1 MRRIVCIGDLLPR
14 MAFDN
19 AQALIF
25 TGSDVEKFLDGLSSN
40 KVEINHD
47 EVIDTLVLDN
57 KAKII
62 AQMHIFKLNNM
73 YVSVTIADD
82 FNGMIDYLNSKVLS
96 QDVTISNVTNLNHID
111 IVYNEGKAHD
121 KMKKFSKITQIGI
134 NNLYTVEIYSK
145 QLDRLEL
152 DGDEKSFTEWR
163 IDNIIPWYEYEIS
176 GSVNPYQCGL
186 NYQVHENK
194 GCFTGQEI
202 LTRMRTRKKGI
213 YRLVCRANSDSPTS
227 IASTEGSE
235 RSLYLERI

>member
-1 MRRIVCIGDLLPR
+1 

-73 YVSVTIADD
+73 YISVTIADD

-111 IVYNEGKAHD
+111 IVYNEGKSHD
-121 KMKKFSKITQIGI
+121 KMKGFSKITQIGI

-163 IDNIIPWYEYEIS
+163 IDNIIPWYGYEIS

-213 YRLVCRANSDSPTS
+213 YRLVCRPNSDSPTS
-227 IASTEGSE
+227 IASTEGNE

>member
-73 YVSVTIADD
+73 YVTVTIADD
-82 FNGMIDYLNSKVLS
+82 FNRMIDYINSKVLS

-111 IVYNEGKAHD
+111 LVYNEGKAHD
-121 KMKKFSKITQIGI
+121 KMKKLGEITQIGI

-152 DGDEKSFTEWR
+152 DGYEKSFQELR
-163 IDNIIPWYEYEIS
+163 IDNIITWYDY
-176 GSVNPYQCGL
+176 
-186 NYQVHENK
+186 
-194 GCFTGQEI
+194 
-202 LTRMRTRKKGI
+202 
-213 YRLVCRANSDSPTS
+213 
-227 IASTEGSE
+227 
-235 RSLYLERI
+235 